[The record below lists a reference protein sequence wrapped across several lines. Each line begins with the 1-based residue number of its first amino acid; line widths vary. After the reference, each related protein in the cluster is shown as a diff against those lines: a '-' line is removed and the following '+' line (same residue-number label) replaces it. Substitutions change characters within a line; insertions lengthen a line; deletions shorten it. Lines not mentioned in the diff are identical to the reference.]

1 MLDPWAEEAPTV
13 TSASAAGPQRP
24 APRAAPPPLP
34 GQAGL
39 DLSSIE
45 ALADLPEDARAA
57 FARAAALKTL
67 ARDDEVSG
75 FALALV
81 LEGGVDLAATIV
93 DAPAVRLEAGQVL
106 RSRGTIE
113 HVVPVRL
120 VGATDRAR
128 VATWDEKAVESAFG
142 TCPWVEDDL
151 RAAAD
156 RPQALAGITMGPLG
170 ERLDPAMRSDVTAKL
185 RLRTLATH
193 ESVVR
198 RGQPVPG
205 LLAVGA
211 GELEIVGEDGASTGR
226 VLRPGD
232 FVFPAE
238 VLSAAP
244 APHAVRAGQGG
255 ALLLV
260 ADRAAAQE
268 LLMACPP
275 LLELFAGM

>member
-1 MLDPWAEEAPTV
+1 
-13 TSASAAGPQRP
+13 
-24 APRAAPPPLP
+24 
-34 GQAGL
+34 
-39 DLSSIE
+39 
-45 ALADLPEDARAA
+45 
-57 FARAAALKTL
+57 
-67 ARDDEVSG
+67 
-75 FALALV
+75 V
-81 LEGGVDLAATIV
+81 LEGAVDLAATIV
-93 DAPAVRLEAGQVL
+93 DAPAVRLAAGQVL
-106 RSRGTIE
+106 RSRGTIDD
-113 HVVPVRL
+113 VVPVRL

-128 VATWDEKAVESAFG
+128 VATWDEKAVESAFR

-170 ERLDPAMRSDVTAKL
+170 ERLDPAMRDEVTAKL
-185 RLRTLATH
+185 RLRALATH
-193 ESVVR
+193 EAVAH

-211 GELEIVGEDGASTGR
+211 GELELLGVDGAPTGR

-232 FVFPAE
+232 FVFPSE

-244 APHAVRAGQGG
+244 APHGVRAGRGG

-260 ADRAAAQE
+260 ADRGSAQE
-268 LLMACPP
+268 LLVSCPP